1 MTNQSSE
8 QTQEVS
14 PSADTEPDVPVEVG
28 VTDSQ
33 ARFVPVSEAIKY
45 RRRAQQAESA
55 LQQFEQRLEDTQTQL
70 EERLEQLAKAESQ
83 RDEFRHQIDTLHT
96 QSSAKRMLRDAGVAD
111 IETAMALLEKRIVFS
126 DDIDE
131 KQMRQAVDQL
141 LQTKPIL
148 TSVPTG
154 LPGKTASA
162 RVDGVGAAA
171 RLTRSATQA
180 AQTGNR
186 RDVAEYL
193 RLRRQENN
201 NY

>member
-1 MTNQSSE
+1 MTNQSPE

-14 PSADTEPDVPVEVG
+14 QSADAEPHTPAAGPE
-28 VTDSQ
+28 S
-33 ARFVPVSEAIKY
+33 RLIPVSEAIKY
-45 RRRAQQAESA
+45 RRRAQQAESV
-55 LQQFEQRLEDTQTQL
+55 LQQFEQRLEDTQAQL
-70 EERLEQLAKAESQ
+70 EGRLEQLAKAESQ
-83 RDEFRHQIDTLHT
+83 RDEFRHQIDTLHV
-96 QSSAKRMLRDAGVAD
+96 QSSAERMLRDAGVAD
-111 IETAMALLEKRIVFS
+111 TETAMALLEKRIAFS

-148 TSVPTG
+148 TSVPTS

-162 RVDGVGAAA
+162 RVDSDGAAA
-171 RLTRSATQA
+171 RLTRSAAQA